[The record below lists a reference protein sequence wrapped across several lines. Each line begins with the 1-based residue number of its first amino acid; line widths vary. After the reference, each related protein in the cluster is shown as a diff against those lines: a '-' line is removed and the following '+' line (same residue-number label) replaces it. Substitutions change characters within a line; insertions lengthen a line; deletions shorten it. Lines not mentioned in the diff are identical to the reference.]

1 MSCFPETFDAKRLPE
16 RLLEMVTR
24 ENGVDS
30 NFHMPHYFACSTT
43 ESEGLLSSLQMYPM
57 AVLPE
62 IFVIIHFNTSL
73 PQHVNSFTVSK
84 YQAKK
89 KIIKTMKKKYITK
102 GLSNYYYLV
111 LTDMRVPQGDH
122 EDFKFLGISNRQDFG
137 HLGSSIDCIYP
148 FFL

>member
-1 MSCFPETFDAKRLPE
+1 MSCFPETFDPKRLRE
-16 RLLEMVTR
+16 RSLEMVTR
-24 ENGVDS
+24 ENAVDS

-89 KIIKTMKKKYITK
+89 IIKKNEKKNKQK
-102 GLSNYYYLV
+102 N
-111 LTDMRVPQGDH
+111 
-122 EDFKFLGISNRQDFG
+122 
-137 HLGSSIDCIYP
+137 
-148 FFL
+148 